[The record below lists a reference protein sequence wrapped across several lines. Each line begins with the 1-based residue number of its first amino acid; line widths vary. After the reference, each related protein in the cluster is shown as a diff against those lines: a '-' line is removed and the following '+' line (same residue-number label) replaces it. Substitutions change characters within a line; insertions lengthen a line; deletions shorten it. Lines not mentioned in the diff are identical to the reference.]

1 MSFIIQGTIVQALPI
16 QSGVNQQSGTQ
27 WQRASYIIQHEGGQY
42 PKTMVFDVLNT
53 RIQELNIQVGETLVV
68 HMNCDAH
75 EHNGRWYNSISA
87 WKAERPQM
95 QQMVQQ
101 PMQQMQQPVQQQF
114 VQQQPM
120 QQQPFPQQPV
130 QQPQNG
136 NLPFPAAQ

>member
-1 MSFIIQGTIVQALPI
+1 MSFIIQGTIVQALPV
-16 QSGVNQQSGTQ
+16 QSGVNPQSGTQ

>member
-16 QSGVNQQSGTQ
+16 QSGVNPQSGTQ